1 MYTFIVIKIE
11 VMQSELIKEETSL
24 LNQIVRE
31 VEKMNIEEKKK
42 LLIKLR
48 KEEILEKA
56 KSLDSVTGLEKAKA
70 MTDEEADD
78 YISQQ
83 RKLRYEQSKA

>member
-1 MYTFIVIKIE
+1 
-11 VMQSELIKEETSL
+11 MQSELIEEQTSL
-24 LNQIVRE
+24 LNQIINE
-31 VEKMNIEEKKK
+31 VEKMNMEDKKK

-56 KSLDSVTGLEKAKA
+56 KSLDLVAGSEKAKA
-70 MTDEEADD
+70 MTDKKADE

>member
-1 MYTFIVIKIE
+1 
-11 VMQSELIKEETSL
+11 MQSELIKEQTSL
-24 LNQIVRE
+24 LNQIVNE

-56 KSLDSVTGLEKAKA
+56 KSLDSATGSEKVKA
-70 MTDEEADD
+70 MTDDEADD

>member
-1 MYTFIVIKIE
+1 
-11 VMQSELIKEETSL
+11 MQSELNKEQTSL
-24 LNQIVRE
+24 LNQIVNE

-48 KEEILEKA
+48 KEEILGKA
-56 KSLDSVTGLEKAKA
+56 KSLDSVTGSEKAKA

>member
-1 MYTFIVIKIE
+1 
-11 VMQSELIKEETSL
+11 MQSELIKEETSL
-24 LNQIVRE
+24 LNQIVSE

-42 LLIKLR
+42 LLIKLQ

-56 KSLDSVTGLEKAKA
+56 KNLDSVTGLEKAKA
-70 MTDEEADD
+70 MTDKEADD